1 MSLSQRIFFIV
12 FPLAFALGFAG
23 CQQEWSAEKAGRKID
38 QAAKKAGEKTEEAR
52 KTLGKKAK
60 RAEEYVDDSVIT
72 AKIKAEILSDPLL
85 KVSQI
90 NVTTVNGVVKLSGL
104 VDSQQSSDRAI
115 KIAHSVKNVRSVKN
129 GLVVKSSG

>member
-1 MSLSQRIFFIV
+1 MNLSQRIFFIV

-52 KTLGKKAK
+52 KALGEKAK
-60 RAEEYVDDSVIT
+60 RAVEYMDDAAIT

-115 KIAHSVKNVRSVKN
+115 KIAHSVKDVRSVKN

>member
-38 QAAKKAGEKTEEAR
+38 QVVKKAGEKTEEVG
-52 KTLGKKAK
+52 KTLGEKAK
-60 RAEEYVDDSVIT
+60 RADEYIGDTVIT
-72 AKIKAEILSDPLL
+72 AKIKAEILSDSLL

-115 KIAHSVKNVRSVKN
+115 EIAHSVKNVRSVEN
-129 GLVVKSSG
+129 GLVVKGSG

>member
-1 MSLSQRIFFIV
+1 MSLSQKIFFIV
-12 FPLAFALGFAG
+12 FSLAFALGFAG

-52 KTLGKKAK
+52 KALGEKAK
-60 RAEEYVDDSVIT
+60 RAVEYMDDAAIT

-85 KVSQI
+85 KISQI
-90 NVTTVNGVVKLSGL
+90 NVTTVNGVVKLSGF

-115 KIAHSVKNVRSVKN
+115 KIAHNVKNVRSVKN
-129 GLVVKSSG
+129 GLVVKGSG

>member
-12 FPLAFALGFAG
+12 FSLAFALGFAG
-23 CQQEWSAEKAGRKID
+23 CQQEGPA
-38 QAAKKAGEKTEEAR
+38 EEA
-52 KTLGKKAK
+52 KEVLGEKAK
-60 RAEEYVDDSVIT
+60 RADEYIGDAVIT

-115 KIAHSVKNVRSVKN
+115 EIAHSVKNVRSVEN
-129 GLVVKSSG
+129 GLIVKSSG

>member
-12 FPLAFALGFAG
+12 FSLAFALGFAG

-38 QAAKKAGEKTEEAR
+38 QAAEKTEEAR
-52 KTLGKKAK
+52 KALGEKAK
-60 RAEEYVDDSVIT
+60 RADEYIGDAVIT

-90 NVTTVNGVVKLSGL
+90 KVTTVNGVVKLSGL
-104 VDSQQSSDRAI
+104 VDSQQSRDRAI
-115 KIAHSVKNVRSVKN
+115 EIAHSVKNVRSVKN
-129 GLVVKSSG
+129 GLVVKGSG

>member
-12 FPLAFALGFAG
+12 FSLAFALGFAG
-23 CQQEWSAEKAGRKID
+23 CQQERSTEKAGRKID
-38 QAAKKAGEKTEEAR
+38 QAAKKAGEKTEEVR
-52 KTLGKKAK
+52 KTLGEKAK
-60 RAEEYVDDSVIT
+60 RADEYIGDAVIT

-104 VDSQQSSDRAI
+104 VDSQQSRDRAI

-129 GLVVKSSG
+129 GLVVKGSG

>member
-38 QAAKKAGEKTEEAR
+38 QAAKKAGEKTEEVR
-52 KTLGKKAK
+52 KTLGEKAK
-60 RAEEYVDDSVIT
+60 RADEYIGDAVIT

-104 VDSQQSSDRAI
+104 VDSQQSRDRAI
-115 KIAHSVKNVRSVKN
+115 KIAHSVKNVRSVKD
-129 GLVVKSSG
+129 GLVVKGSG

>member
-12 FPLAFALGFAG
+12 FSLAFALGFAG

-38 QAAKKAGEKTEEAR
+38 QAAEKTGEKIEEAR
-52 KTLGKKAK
+52 EALGEKAK
-60 RAEEYVDDSVIT
+60 RAGEYMDDAAIT

-90 NVTTVNGVVKLSGL
+90 NVTTANGVVKLSGL
-104 VDSQQSSDRAI
+104 VDSQQSSDRALE
-115 KIAHSVKNVRSVKN
+115 IAHSVKNVRSVEN
-129 GLVVKSSG
+129 SLVVKGSG

>member
-12 FPLAFALGFAG
+12 FSLAFALGFAG

-38 QAAKKAGEKTEEAR
+38 QAAKKAGEKTEEVR
-52 KTLGKKAK
+52 KTLGEKAK
-60 RAEEYVDDSVIT
+60 RADEYIGDAVIT

-104 VDSQQSSDRAI
+104 VDSQQSRDRAI
-115 KIAHSVKNVRSVKN
+115 KIARTVKNVRSVKN
-129 GLVVKSSG
+129 GLVVKGRG

>member
-1 MSLSQRIFFIV
+1 MSLPQRIFFIV
-12 FPLAFALGFAG
+12 FSLALGFAG
-23 CQQEWSAEKAGRKID
+23 CQQEWSVEKAGRKID
-38 QAAKKAGEKTEEAR
+38 QAAKKVGERTEEAR
-52 KTLGKKAK
+52 KALGKKAK
-60 RAEEYVDDSVIT
+60 RADEYIGDAVIT
-72 AKIKAEILSDPLL
+72 AKVKAEILTDPLL

-129 GLVVKSSG
+129 GLVVKGSG

>member
-1 MSLSQRIFFIV
+1 MSLPQRIFFIV
-12 FPLAFALGFAG
+12 FSLALRFAG
-23 CQQEWSAEKAGRKID
+23 CQQEWSVEKAGRKID
-38 QAAKKAGEKTEEAR
+38 QAAKKVGERTEEAR
-52 KTLGKKAK
+52 KALGKKAK
-60 RAEEYVDDSVIT
+60 RADEYIGDAVIT
-72 AKIKAEILSDPLL
+72 AKVKAEILTDPLL

-129 GLVVKSSG
+129 GLVVKGSG